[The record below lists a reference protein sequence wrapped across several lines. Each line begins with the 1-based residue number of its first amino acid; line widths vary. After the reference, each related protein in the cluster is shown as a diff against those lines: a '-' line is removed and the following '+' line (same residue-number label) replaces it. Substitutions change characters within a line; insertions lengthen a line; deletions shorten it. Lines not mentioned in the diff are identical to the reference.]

1 MIGSASVWLRRL
13 RRLTARDIRLL
24 AEAQYFLLLC
34 QFERWRRPVGE
45 LLQRAGPE
53 PPRRGASR
61 ADRRAAESV
70 AWAVTRAAAYGIFR
84 PHCLVRSM
92 AIQRMLRRR
101 GITSSHLNIGVRTR
115 EGEFEAH
122 AWVEL
127 DGIVIGDSREHVQTF
142 TRVMD
147 LRVVGF

>member
-1 MIGSASVWLRRL
+1 MIGSAGVWLRRA
-13 RRLTARDIRLL
+13 RRITARDVRLL
-24 AEAQYFLLLC
+24 AEAQYFLLAC
-34 QFERWRRPVGE
+34 QFERWRRPLGE
-45 LLQRAGPE
+45 LFRRAGPE
-53 PPRRGASR
+53 PTRPGASR
-61 ADRRAAESV
+61 ADWRAARSV

-101 GITSSHLNIGVRTR
+101 GITSANLNIGVRTR
-115 EGEFEAH
+115 GGAFEAH

-127 DGIVIGDSREHVQTF
+127 DGVVIGDSREHVQTF